1 MYVFQGKEDAE
12 REQGE
17 RIGKKEKGGKE
28 GERRKMA
35 TPMQSRFDC
44 VSISQCILSSS
55 LHLLVLS
62 FLFNLSLSLVPDLNV
77 DLGVTVV
84 MLSNRSISR
93 RSRG

>member
-1 MYVFQGKEDAE
+1 
-12 REQGE
+12 
-17 RIGKKEKGGKE
+17 
-28 GERRKMA
+28 MA
-35 TPMQSRFDC
+35 TPMQSRFDF

-62 FLFNLSLSLVPDLNV
+62 FLFNLSISLVPDLNV